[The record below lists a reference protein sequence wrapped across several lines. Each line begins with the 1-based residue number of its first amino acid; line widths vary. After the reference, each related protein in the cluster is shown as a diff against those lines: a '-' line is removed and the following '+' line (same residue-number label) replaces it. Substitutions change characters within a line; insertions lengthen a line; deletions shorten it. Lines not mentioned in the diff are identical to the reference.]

1 VSYRRFP
8 ETVRYLGW
16 IWIVVLILLAV
27 VIYRLVWW

>member
-1 VSYRRFP
+1 VSYRRYP
-8 ETVRYLGW
+8 EKVGSLGW